1 MLASAETE
9 DETSIV
15 MQVKIDPEEREK
27 LVRKCIEKCKKIGL
41 FKTAIEDVD
50 FLESVIENS
59 FSLDDMERISKI
71 SEKGY
76 IEDDLEDK
84 MDFYNRLPER
94 TKQTIR
100 MT

>member
-1 MLASAETE
+1 M
-9 DETSIV
+9 
-15 MQVKIDPEEREK
+15 K
-27 LVRKCIEKCKKIGL
+27 KCIEKCKKIGL
-41 FKTAIEDVD
+41 FKTAIEDFD
-50 FLESVIENS
+50 FLETVIENS

-100 MT
+100 MTKS